1 MAGRG
6 MGIATQGGGAV
17 SSGSKNKMQS
27 TPSKSTGIPML
38 ANGGEINQHKR
49 MAMGEKVMAKGG
61 EVGEK
66 LTRPTRLPAELRNAH
81 LGLNTPRPTDAINPD
96 ALSGTTPPPEGRAA
110 PKRKLTAKEM
120 EARLGKAKGGAAK
133 KMNYGGMAGKMMNHG
148 GMTKKRT
155 MRKGGCA

>member
-61 EVGEK
+61 MAEK
-66 LTRPTRLPAELRNAH
+66 MMSH
-81 LGLNTPRPTDAINPD
+81 
-96 ALSGTTPPPEGRAA
+96 
-110 PKRKLTAKEM
+110 
-120 EARLGKAKGGAAK
+120 GGAAKKMKHGGTAK